1 SIRGIA
7 RAELAD
13 RKKIRKVR
21 KIAVQQDWL
30 NLKKEL
36 PSDEEL
42 SNFFKPH
49 PINSTQALILPY
61 QKQIEEWFKKGIQ
74 VTTIHVALQRQYH
87 FMGSYHAIQRYIRK
101 LKNKTPEVTMML
113 EFKPGE
119 CAQVDFGAGPLIVD
133 ATTGEIRKTWI
144 FVIVL
149 AWSRHMYAEIVWR
162 QDVETWLGCHRRA
175 FEWFNGIPKKILIDN
190 A

>member
-1 SIRGIA
+1 MHEIRQIIFRLRQGDSIRGIA

-133 ATTGEIRKTWI
+133 ATTGEILENAGCEKIYEI
-144 FVIVL
+144 FQSKAL
-149 AWSRHMYAEIVWR
+149 LKSS
-162 QDVETWLGCHRRA
+162 
-175 FEWFNGIPKKILIDN
+175 KKLYHLLQCKLE
-190 A
+190 